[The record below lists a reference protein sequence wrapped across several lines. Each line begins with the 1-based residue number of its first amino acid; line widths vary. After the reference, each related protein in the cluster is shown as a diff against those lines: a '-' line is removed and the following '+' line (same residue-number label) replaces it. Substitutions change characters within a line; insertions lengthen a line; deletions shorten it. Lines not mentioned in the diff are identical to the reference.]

1 MPLYMDI
8 HELPGI
14 TPEQLAEAHAA
25 DVETQKKYGVEY
37 KRYWVN
43 HKCGKVF
50 CLAEAPNAAAAEQ
63 VHREAHGF
71 VAEKIVEVQPEV
83 VEAFLGAGQI
93 HASGAVLMSGA
104 TRDTGIR
111 TVLFTDIMNSTL
123 LTQRLGDE
131 AAMEMLSLHDTIVR
145 EALAAADGREIKHLG
160 DGIMASFVSA
170 AGAVRCAS
178 QIQQELARREMG
190 DLQVRIGAAAGE
202 PIEHANDIFGS
213 TVQLAARLC
222 AHARP
227 SQILV
232 SNVVAE
238 LCLGKR
244 LSFQSLGGIS
254 LKGFEHPI
262 NVHAVEWRRS
272 VMPAL
277 PPGLVADL
285 SSPRWRKTQLLNLA
299 PELQS

>member
-14 TPEQLAEAHAA
+14 TPEQLAQAHSA
-25 DVETQKKYGVEY
+25 DLQIQKKYGVKYE
-37 KRYWVN
+37 KYWVN

-50 CLAEAPNAAAAEQ
+50 CLIEAPSAAAAEK

-71 VAEKIVEVQPEV
+71 VAEKILEVQPEV
-83 VEAFLGAGQI
+83 VEAFLGHGQTDS
-93 HASGAVLMSGA
+93 SGAALLAGTEGQS
-104 TRDTGIR
+104 RDPAIR
-111 TVLFTDIMNSTL
+111 TVLFTDIVNSTL

-131 AAMEMLSLHDTIVR
+131 RAMELLNLHDTIVR
-145 EALAAADGREIKHLG
+145 RALTAADGQEIKHLG
-160 DGIMASFVSA
+160 DGIMASFISA

-178 QIQQELARREMG
+178 QILQEVARCESS
-190 DLQVRIGAAAGE
+190 DLQLRIGAAAGE
-202 PIEHANDIFGS
+202 PVEHANDIFGS

-222 AHARP
+222 AQAAP

-244 LSFQSLGGIS
+244 LKFQSLGQIS
-254 LKGFEHPI
+254 LKGFEDAV
-262 NVHAVEWRRS
+262 NVHAVEWAPDISTVTAASSRNFS
-272 VMPAL
+272 VAVPAC
-277 PPGLVADL
+277 AAC
-285 SSPRWRKTQLLNLA
+285 R
-299 PELQS
+299 

>member
-1 MPLYMDI
+1 MPFYMDI

-14 TPEQLAEAHAA
+14 TPEQLAQAHAA
-25 DVETQKKYGVEY
+25 DLETQRKYGVKY
-37 KRYWVN
+37 QKYWVN
-43 HKCGKVF
+43 HDCGKVF

-71 VAEKIVEVQPEV
+71 VAEKMIEVQPEV
-83 VEAFLGAGQI
+83 VEAFLGDGETDA
-93 HASGAVLMSGA
+93 AGAVLSPGA
-104 TRDTGIR
+104 GRARDSAIR
-111 TVLFTDIMNSTL
+111 TVLFTDIVNSTL

-131 AAMEMLSLHDTIVR
+131 RAMELLSLHDTIVR
-145 EALAAADGREIKHLG
+145 EALTSADGQEIKHLG

-178 QIQQELARREMG
+178 RILREVALCESSELQ
-190 DLQVRIGAAAGE
+190 LRIGAAAGE

-222 AHARP
+222 AHAAP

-244 LSFQSLGGIS
+244 FRFQLLGGVS

-262 NVHAVEWRRS
+262 NVHAVEWWRDN
-272 VMPAL
+272 PAVTAASSR
-277 PPGLVADL
+277 GFAVA
-285 SSPRWRKTQLLNLA
+285 TLA
-299 PELQS
+299 HAGV

>member
-14 TPEQLAEAHAA
+14 TPEQLAQAHSA
-25 DVETQKKYGVEY
+25 DLQIQKKYGVKYE
-37 KRYWVN
+37 KYWVN

-50 CLAEAPNAAAAEQ
+50 CLIEAPNAVAAEE

-71 VAEKIVEVQPEV
+71 VADKILEVQPEV
-83 VEAFLGAGQI
+83 VEAFLGRGETD
-93 HASGAVLMSGA
+93 ASGAVLSPSAGQG
-104 TRDTGIR
+104 RDPAIR
-111 TVLFTDIMNSTL
+111 TVLFTDIVNSTL

-131 AAMEMLSLHDTIVR
+131 RAMEILTLHDTIVR
-145 EALAAADGREIKHLG
+145 GALAVADGQEIKHLG
-160 DGIMASFVSA
+160 DGIMASFISA

-178 QIQQELARREMG
+178 QILREMARCESS

-202 PIEHANDIFGS
+202 PVEHANDIFGS

-222 AHARP
+222 AQAAP

-244 LSFQSLGGIS
+244 LRFHSLGQMS
-254 LKGFEHPI
+254 LKGFEHPV
-262 NVHAVEWRRS
+262 NVHAVEWSRDNPVVSAGNRRHH
-272 VMPAL
+272 VVAAPAC
-277 PPGLVADL
+277 
-285 SSPRWRKTQLLNLA
+285 A
-299 PELQS
+299 PAR

>member
-8 HELPGI
+8 HKLPGI
-14 TPEQLAEAHAA
+14 TPEQLADAHSA
-25 DVETQKKYGVEY
+25 DLQVQKKYGVKYE
-37 KRYWVN
+37 KYWVN
-43 HKCGKVF
+43 HTCGKVF
-50 CLAEAPNAAAAEQ
+50 CLIEAPSAAAAEE

-71 VAEKIVEVQPEV
+71 VADKILEVQPEV
-83 VEAFLGAGQI
+83 VEAFLGSGETDS
-93 HASGAVLMSGA
+93 SGAALLPSSAGPA
-104 TRDTGIR
+104 RDPAIR
-111 TVLFTDIMNSTL
+111 TVLFTDIVSSTS

-131 AAMEMLSLHDTIVR
+131 RAMKLLNLHDTIVR
-145 EALAAADGREIKHLG
+145 GALTAAEGQEIKHLG

-178 QIQQELARREMG
+178 RILREVARCGSSELQ
-190 DLQVRIGAAAGE
+190 LRIGAAAGE

-222 AHARP
+222 AHAAA

-244 LSFQSLGGIS
+244 LRFQSLGGIS
-254 LKGFEHPI
+254 LKGFEDPVT
-262 NVHAVEWRRS
+262 VHAVEWSRE
-272 VMPAL
+272 
-277 PPGLVADL
+277 VADL
-285 SSPRWRKTQLLNLA
+285 TLREPARPSVENAAVVS
-299 PELQS
+299 